1 MRSETK
7 PPEQRHPMRMV
18 VLRTGLKPDVLR
30 AWERRYGVVSPVR
43 SEGGQRLYSDEDV
56 ERLSL
61 LTRAVSGGRAISQ
74 VAKLPLR
81 TLREIVEKDENAPRF
96 TQAPVQSI
104 PSESRASVH
113 DAALAA
119 IESFDSA
126 KLESVLRGAL
136 LRFGIDAMLD
146 GVIGPVLLTIGLR
159 WRAGMLGPAQEHLA
173 TAALRRTLNWMME
186 NGPVPAGSPALIV
199 ATLTGQAHELGA
211 MLAAAAASSEGWRVI
226 YLGSNLP
233 PAEIAA
239 ATKRTR
245 ASAIALSFVYPTDDP
260 AIAGALRELH
270 AAAPAG
276 TTIIAG
282 GSAAANYASALADV
296 GASRLA
302 SISELRSWLRVA
314 IRAH

>member
-1 MRSETK
+1 MGSKGK
-7 PPEQRHPMRMV
+7 PPEQRHPMRRV

-30 AWERRYGVVSPVR
+30 AWERRYGVVAPIR

-81 TLREIVEKDENAPRF
+81 TLRGIVEEDANAPRF
-96 TQAPVQSI
+96 TPAPVQSI

-126 KLESVLRGAL
+126 KLESVLRGAV

-146 GVIGPVLLTIGLR
+146 GVIGPLLITIGSR

-173 TAALRRTLNWMME
+173 TAVLRRMLNWMME
-186 NGPVPAGSPALIV
+186 NGPLPAGSPALVV

-211 MLAAAAASSEGWRVI
+211 MLAAAAASSEGWRVV

-239 ATKRTR
+239 ATVRTR
-245 ASAIALSFVYPTDDP
+245 ASAIALSFVYPADDP

-270 AAAPAG
+270 ATAPAK
-276 TTIIAG
+276 TTILAG
-282 GSAAANYASALADV
+282 GSAAANYASELAAV
-296 GASRLA
+296 GASRLG

-314 IRAH
+314 IRAD

>member
-126 KLESVLRGAL
+126 KQESVLRGAL
-136 LRFGIDAMLD
+136 
-146 GVIGPVLLTIGLR
+146 
-159 WRAGMLGPAQEHLA
+159 
-173 TAALRRTLNWMME
+173 
-186 NGPVPAGSPALIV
+186 
-199 ATLTGQAHELGA
+199 
-211 MLAAAAASSEGWRVI
+211 
-226 YLGSNLP
+226 
-233 PAEIAA
+233 
-239 ATKRTR
+239 
-245 ASAIALSFVYPTDDP
+245 
-260 AIAGALRELH
+260 
-270 AAAPAG
+270 
-276 TTIIAG
+276 
-282 GSAAANYASALADV
+282 
-296 GASRLA
+296 
-302 SISELRSWLRVA
+302 
-314 IRAH
+314 